1 MLLIKLAWRNI
12 FRNKRRTIL
21 SGLAV
26 GIGLASLIFVN
37 GLMVGMLN
45 SMVRTATDSFM
56 GQGQIHAEGFRD
68 TFETELTI
76 RDFDRVMESLKGEED
91 ITGFTPRAIAQGM
104 LTSTSDVLPVAA
116 YGIDPEGERGVS
128 LLEEAVIKGEYLGS
142 GRKILIGSRAAE
154 LLDVGLGD
162 RVVLTMAQAAT
173 GELSQEMFRVG
184 GIFHYGIREVDSS
197 LAFIEISRARE
208 MLALGGGAHEVAL
221 RFKNIDIAGDTS
233 LAVWERYSRGGN
245 EAMGWPGLL
254 PQLKAVHELSG
265 FTTFLTSILVFG
277 IVALT
282 IMNTLFMSLYER
294 MYEFGVMRAVG
305 TRPVQM
311 ALIIVFEAVSLAIIS
326 IVIGMVIGWLVN
338 TLFGVIGIDYSGIEF
353 AGVTM
358 TEPIYTVMRPV
369 QFTVFPA
376 MIMAFSLV
384 AAIYPAFYAARLT
397 PSKAMRKS
405 M

>member
-1 MLLIKLAWRNI
+1 MLLVKLAWRNI
-12 FRNKRRTIL
+12 FRNKRRTVL
-21 SGLAV
+21 AGLAV

-37 GLMVGMLN
+37 GLMTGMLH
-45 SMVRTATDSFM
+45 SMIRTATNSFM

-68 TFETELTI
+68 TFEAELTI
-76 RDFDRVMESLKGEED
+76 RDFRKVIDSLKGEED
-91 ITGFTPRAIAQGM
+91 IIGFTPRTIAQGM

-116 YGIDPEGERGVS
+116 YGIDPEGESAVS
-128 LLEEAVIKGEYLGS
+128 LLKEAVIEGKFLRS
-142 GRKILIGSRAAE
+142 GKKILIGSRAAE

-162 RVVLTMAQAAT
+162 RVVLTMAQVAT

-197 LAFIEISRARE
+197 LVFIEISKARE
-208 MLALGGGAHEVAL
+208 MLAIGDEAHEVAL
-221 RFKNIDIAGDTS
+221 KFTSIDIAGDIK
-233 LAVWERYSRGGN
+233 LPVWERYSRGGN
-245 EAMGWPGLL
+245 EALGWPGLL

-326 IVIGMVIGWLVN
+326 IVIGMVIGWLLN

-353 AGVTM
+353 AGITM
-358 TEPIYTVMRPV
+358 TEPIYTVMRPI
-369 QFTVFPA
+369 QFTVFPV
-376 MIMAFSLV
+376 MILLFSLL
-384 AAIYPAFYAARLT
+384 AALYPAYYAAKLT
-397 PSKAMRKS
+397 PAKAMRKS
-405 M
+405 L

>member
-68 TFETELTI
+68 TFETELAI

-91 ITGFTPRAIAQGM
+91 ITGFTPRTIAQGM

-162 RVVLTMAQAAT
+162 RLVLTMAQAAT

-197 LAFIEISRARE
+197 LVFIEISRARE
-208 MLALGGGAHEVAL
+208 MLAIGGGAHEIAL
-221 RFKNIDIAGDTS
+221 RFNNIDIAGDTS

-245 EAMGWPGLL
+245 EALGWPGLL

-265 FTTFLTSILVFG
+265 FTTMLTSILVFG

-326 IVIGMVIGWLVN
+326 IVIGMVIGWLLN

-369 QFTVFPA
+369 QFTVFPV